1 MRPALFY
8 MCRNKYHFWN
18 SFDTFL
24 SLEGDRMATTTSRRG
39 RPKGSKNSTTKKQV
53 KTMTCCIC
61 GEEKDEKRFYTTMSG
76 FYKHYGRIPMCT
88 ECVDDMFMMYRERYD
103 KEGYTNPDKK
113 AVKRICMALDVYYK
127 DSLFES
133 ALKSWNKRP
142 DMSMMIHYMKNGRL
156 GTNRL
161 KSYDDTIREQY
172 DASKDKDAILSIYND
187 DDKELD
193 KRVAEGQ
200 KLFGSGFSREDY
212 IFLYEQY
219 SDWTARHECSTK
231 SQEELFKQICFTQLD
246 LFKANRSGQDTKTL
260 NDTLIKQLDAA
271 KLQPKQNA
279 GDTTADN
286 QTLGTL
292 IDKWE
297 NTRPIPEIDEELRD
311 VDKIGRYISVFFFG
325 HLCKM
330 IGVDNDYARQYEEY
344 MKSYTVDKPEY
355 AEDDADEAI
364 YHAMFGGDAEDE

>member
-1 MRPALFY
+1 
-8 MCRNKYHFWN
+8 
-18 SFDTFL
+18 
-24 SLEGDRMATTTSRRG
+24 MATTSRRG
-39 RPKGSKNSTTKKQV
+39 RKKQPISL
-53 KTMTCCIC
+53 TCYRC
-61 GEEKDEKRFYTTMSG
+61 GETKNETKFYTTHSRFFTHGERMP
-76 FYKHYGRIPMCT
+76 ICT
-88 ECVDDMFMMYRERYD
+88 DCVDDIYMEYRDNYAA
-103 KEGYTNPDKK
+103 EGYANPERK
-113 AVKRICMALDVYYK
+113 AVERVCMAFDVYYK

-133 ALKSWNKRP
+133 AKNSWEQKP
-142 DMSMMIHYMKNGRL
+142 DMSIILYYMRNSRL
-156 GTNRL
+156 GSNRL
-161 KSYDDTIREQY
+161 KTYDDTMREKY
-172 DASKDKDAILSIYND
+172 DASRDKDAIRSIYTD

-193 KRVAEGQ
+193 RRVDEGQ
-200 KLFGSGFSREDY
+200 KLFGSGFDREDY

-231 SQEELFKQICFTQLD
+231 SQEELFKEICFTQLN
-246 LFKANRSGQDTKTL
+246 LFKANRAGRDTKTL

-344 MKSYTVDKPEY
+344 MKEYTVDKPEY
-355 AEDDADEAI
+355 TDDDADEAI
-364 YHAMFGGDAEDE
+364 YHAMFGGDVEDE